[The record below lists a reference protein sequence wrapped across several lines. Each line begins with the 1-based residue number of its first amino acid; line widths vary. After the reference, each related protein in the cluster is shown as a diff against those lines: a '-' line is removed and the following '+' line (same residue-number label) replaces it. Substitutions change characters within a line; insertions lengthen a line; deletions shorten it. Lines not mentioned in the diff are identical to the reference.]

1 MAPVL
6 FHASAEAMNIFTL
19 KKMQQL
25 IECEGNCSQ
34 NETVT
39 VGLENISHS
48 QKHSEKVIIT

>member
-6 FHASAEAMNIFTL
+6 FHVSAEAMNIFTL